1 MSSYHFFGV
10 EDSSE
15 VNSSSTCLLKISRPS
30 RRLLLKCYDKRIT
43 RMPGPPKLQV
53 LQSYKESLQVASVC
67 TVRSARNSVLCK
79 LAARAF
85 YTRKLQDNGASQ
97 EYKIA
102 LNLLSGFHHTRLL
115 NYFSVELLNLF
126 QKFLKWR
133 PKSFAFFRRGMRQ
146 SDSGRDDYVSL
157 SYLETHFTIQRR
169 TQQHHRKSVRAH
181 IQNKSTSPSKP
192 NHFILQLY
200 QIYYFF
206 AWQKRTLK

>member
-1 MSSYHFFGV
+1 
-10 EDSSE
+10 
-15 VNSSSTCLLKISRPS
+15 
-30 RRLLLKCYDKRIT
+30 
-43 RMPGPPKLQV
+43 MPGLPKVQV
-53 LQSYKESLQVASVC
+53 LQSYKKSLQVASVC
-67 TVRSARNSVLCK
+67 TVDSALGEYMLFCSARNSVFCK

-85 YTRKLQDNGASQ
+85 YTRKLQDNGASR
-97 EYKIA
+97 EYMIA
-102 LNLLSGFHHTRLL
+102 LNLLFGIHHTRLL

-169 TQQHHRKSVRAH
+169 TQQHRRKSVRAH

-206 AWQKRTLK
+206 VEKENFKMNI